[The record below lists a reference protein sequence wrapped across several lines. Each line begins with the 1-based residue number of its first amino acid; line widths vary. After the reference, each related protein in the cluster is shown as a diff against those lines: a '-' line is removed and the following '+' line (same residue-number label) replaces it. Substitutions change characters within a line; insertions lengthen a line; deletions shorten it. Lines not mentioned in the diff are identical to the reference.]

1 MQKLAKSRGV
11 RGAAS
16 VCALTALL
24 YLLAR
29 SLLQLL
35 VSALMGLGV
44 PGASLAEPTG
54 YSTVAV
60 DLFSLFIGLGALLL
74 PLCFLLRATRLQPAD
89 LRLTIPAPWSPGFCL
104 VVFLGVANAAN
115 LFGGLLGRLTGVV
128 SELSRLPAGGPEL
141 AVCFLVLC
149 VMPAVCEEL
158 LFRGALQGLMRPC
171 GSSAAIFAPA
181 LLFALLHSELS
192 QILTAFVC
200 GIFLG
205 WLTERT
211 GSILPG
217 ILLHFVNNCLAFLN
231 IYLHLY
237 APGGF
242 AVGFELTV
250 LLAFPLLAL
259 WMIYRA
265 GQQGFRFSA
274 GLRPGVDA
282 LSVFSSP
289 AYTAAVLFLLLL
301 DLFVLR

>member
-16 VCALTALL
+16 LCALTAIL

-44 PGASLAEPTG
+44 PGASLAEPVG
-54 YSTVAV
+54 YSAVAV
-60 DLFSLFIGLGALLL
+60 DLFTLFIGIGALLL
-74 PLCFLLRATRLQPAD
+74 PLGWLLRATRLQAAD
-89 LRLTIPAPWSPGFCL
+89 LRLTIPAPWSPCFCL

-115 LFGGLLGRLTGVV
+115 LFGGLLGHLTGAASAV
-128 SELSRLPAGGPEL
+128 SPLPAGGL
-141 AVCFLVLC
+141 DLIVRFLVLC
-149 VMPAVCEEL
+149 LMPAICEEL
-158 LFRGALQGLMRPC
+158 LFRGAIQGLMRPC
-171 GSSAAIFAPA
+171 GSAAAIFAPA

-211 GSILPG
+211 GSVLPG
-217 ILLHFVNNCLAFLN
+217 MLLHFLNNCLAFLN
-231 IYLHLY
+231 IYLRLY
-237 APGGF
+237 APGGV
-242 AVGFELTV
+242 ATGFELTV
-250 LLAFPLLAL
+250 LLLFPLLAL

-265 GQQGFRFSA
+265 GRQGFRFSA
-274 GLRPGVDA
+274 GLRPGVDV
-282 LSVFSSP
+282 LSVFTSP

-301 DLFVLR
+301 DLFLMR